1 MQNRPNISIM
11 KLRITITGPRVHD
24 VGYRYF
30 LLGGA
35 MGLRL
40 PGFDASNL
48 TDGKNQVVDIVID
61 GKESPV
67 EAFKEY
73 AKTKKLSGA
82 EVSSINISD
91 YDGDVMRM
99 AEYSQVLT
107 AMQMLKA
114 IPTML
119 EIRDSTR
126 RIAETTRRTEE
137 KIGGI
142 EEISRRTEEKIGG
155 IEETSR
161 KTEENTQAI
170 PALADG
176 VRELRLD
183 VALSVLSNFLIILYY
198 CPINLNYRFY
208 IKK

>member
-1 MQNRPNISIM
+1 MQNRPNISMM

-61 GKESPV
+61 GKESQI
-67 EAFKEY
+67 EAFKEFVQ
-73 AKTKKLSGA
+73 TNRPSGA
-82 EVSSINISD
+82 EVSSISLSD

-119 EIRDSTR
+119 QIRDSTQ
-126 RIAETTRRTEE
+126 RIDETTQRTEVKIEGIEE
-137 KIGGI
+137 KIG
-142 EEISRRTEEKIGG
+142 
-155 IEETSR
+155 
-161 KTEENTQAI
+161 AI
-170 PALADG
+170 T
-176 VRELRLD
+176 
-183 VALSVLSNFLIILYY
+183 
-198 CPINLNYRFY
+198 
-208 IKK
+208 

>member
-1 MQNRPNISIM
+1 MM
-11 KLRITITGPRVHD
+11 KLRITIKGPRVHD

-35 MGLRL
+35 MSLRL
-40 PGFDASNL
+40 PGFDANNL
-48 TDGKNQVVDIVID
+48 TDGKNQVVDLVIE
-61 GKESPV
+61 GKESQI
-67 EAFKEY
+67 EAFKGY
-73 AKTKKLSGA
+73 TKANKPPGA
-82 EVSSINISD
+82 EVSSIATSD

-126 RIAETTRRTEE
+126 RIDETTRRTEE

-161 KTEENTQAI
+161 KTEENTRAI
-170 PALADG
+170 PAIADG

-183 VALSVLSNFLIILYY
+183 VALDVDWKKRMESD
-198 CPINLNYRFY
+198 
-208 IKK
+208 IKAIKEKIGI

>member
-1 MQNRPNISIM
+1 
-11 KLRITITGPRVHD
+11 

-30 LLGGA
+30 LLGRA
-35 MGLRL
+35 MALRL

-61 GKESPV
+61 GKESQV
-67 EAFKEY
+67 ETFKEY
-73 AKTKKLSGA
+73 AETKKPSGA
-82 EVSSINISD
+82 EVTSIDISD

-126 RIAETTRRTEE
+126 RIDETT
-137 KIGGI
+137 
-142 EEISRRTEEKIGG
+142 RRTEEKIGG

-161 KTEENTQAI
+161 KTEENTRTI
-170 PALADG
+170 PAIADG

-183 VALSVLSNFLIILYY
+183 EILDVDGKK
-198 CPINLNYRFY
+198 RMESD
-208 IKK
+208 IKAIKEKIGI